1 MMDNDKPHNSSVIKK
16 QQEARN
22 LQSDLECVLLALL
35 SSKYKFT
42 IAKPQKKAEYSGQFI
57 KVKNMIKFD
66 DLNFTFHVQK
76 FFMKCSL
83 ESISL
88 SLKNGLTQKT
98 AKRRSQAYKRRLAL
112 HLFEDL
118 LLEDGFLITT
128 HKENREGIIGDV
140 TIYKNNLPSFSKN
153 DIQNIGPVIWDFLN
167 ERLGSSLQVTIDFSE
182 LSCFLNTQTNL

>member
-42 IAKPQKKAEYSGQFI
+42 IAKPQKKAEYSRQFI

-76 FFMKCSL
+76 FFKKCSL